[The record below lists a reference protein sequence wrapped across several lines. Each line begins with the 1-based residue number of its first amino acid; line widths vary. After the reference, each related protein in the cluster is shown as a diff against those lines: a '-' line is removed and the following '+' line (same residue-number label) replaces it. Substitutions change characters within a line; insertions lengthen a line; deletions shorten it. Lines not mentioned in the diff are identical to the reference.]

1 MKVYLAK
8 TAGFC
13 FGVKNA
19 IRIARENAPA
29 LTYGPLIHNAH
40 VIRELEEEKIFCC
53 EDISQIEAG
62 SKVVIRAHGVGPDVY
77 RMLEEKQAVVVDA
90 TCPFVKKIHTLVK
103 EAAEE
108 EQVMIL
114 GDPDHPEV
122 AGIAGWCKNE
132 PLIYRGLNEMVKDP
146 PPKDKAYLLVEQTTF
161 DQTIFSKIL
170 VFLQKQEYNVRVCH
184 TICISTEKHQ
194 SEAME
199 LAKKC
204 DAMLVIGGKNS
215 SNTRKLYNLCLSR
228 CPETHLIESAA
239 ELYGI
244 RFGTEPL
251 SVGVTAGASTPD
263 HIIQEVVRK
272 MSENNV
278 FEEMLNE
285 SFQEVHSGFVVQ
297 GKVIGVTDTEIVFNI
312 GYKCDGTMTKAEF
325 GGTEEPLQDQVKVGD
340 QMEVKVI
347 KVGDSEVTLSRR
359 RVIQDKAYQ
368 ELEDALTNKTALHG
382 KVVEALENG
391 IIIQYGDMRVF
402 VPASLADPRRID
414 LKTLVGEETDF
425 RIIRLQRKRNRIMGD
440 RRSVISEQRAKLRQ
454 ETIEKLVPGARLEG
468 TVKNITNYCAF
479 IDLGGIDGM
488 LHISEM
494 GWSAVRNPNR
504 YVKEGQKIEVEV
516 KSYDPETGRI
526 SLTTKFPETNPW
538 NGAEVKYA
546 VGNIVTG
553 KVVRFADFGA
563 FVELEKG
570 IDALVHI
577 SHLSNKFIKHPSE
590 VLTIGQNVEA
600 KVIDFNAETKRISLT
615 LRDIPGQEEEAPA
628 AEGEFVEEVVYEEI
642 PVEEGEYSEEEI
654 IDETALKQEA
664 DAQPAEE

>member
-1 MKVYLAK
+1 MKVYLAS

-19 IRIARENAPA
+19 IRIAEANAPA
-29 LTYGPLIHNAH
+29 LTFGPLIHNEH
-40 VIRELEEEKIFCC
+40 VIRELEEKQIICC
-53 EDISQIEAG
+53 GSIEEIPEQA
-62 SKVVIRAHGVGPDVY
+62 KVVIRAHGVPPEVY
-77 RMLEEKQAVVVDA
+77 RQLEAKGAAVIDA
-90 TCPFVKKIHTLVK
+90 TCPFVKKIHTIVQ
-103 EAAEE
+103 ETNPE
-108 EQVMIL
+108 EQVIIL

-122 AGIAGWCKNE
+122 KGIAGWCKKT
-132 PLIYRGLNEMVKDP
+132 PLIYRSLGEMEQSP
-146 PPKDKAYLLVEQTTF
+146 PPKDRKYRMVEQTTF

-170 VFLQKQEYNVRVCH
+170 VFLQKQEYNVKVCH
-184 TICISTEKHQ
+184 TICISTDNHQ
-194 SEAME
+194 QEAML

-228 CPETHLIESAA
+228 CSQTHLIESAS

-244 RFGTEPL
+244 RFGEEVQT
-251 SVGVTAGASTPD
+251 VGITAGASTPD

-272 MSENNV
+272 MSENNL

-285 SFQEVHSGFVVQ
+285 SYQEVHSGYVVQ
-297 GKVIGVTDTEIVFNI
+297 GKVLEVTDTEIVFNI

-325 GGTEEPLQDQVKVGD
+325 GGTDAPLQDQVKVGD

-347 KVGDSEVTLSRR
+347 KVGDSEVTLSRK

-368 ELEDALTNKTALHG
+368 ELEDALAEKTILHG

-440 RRSVISEQRAKLRQ
+440 RRSVIAEQRAKLRQ

-538 NGAEVKYA
+538 NGADEKYA

-590 VLTIGQNVEA
+590 VLTIGETVEA

-615 LRDIPGQEEEAPA
+615 LRDLPGQEEAPA
-628 AEGEFVEEVVYEEI
+628 EEGEYVEEVIYEEI

-654 IDETALKQEA
+654 IDEAAKAPEA